1 MVLRALYF
9 AAGLI
14 VAAAGAGFAFETPF
28 LRDEPATAVSLQAA
42 FSPGDRP
49 TRLIID
55 AIDAA
60 RHEIL
65 VQAFSFTHREIAAA
79 LRHAHRRGVD
89 VEIVA
94 DRRQTLKLQSSVV
107 PALADSG
114 IPVRLDARHDAAH
127 DKVMII
133 DAGKAGEVV
142 ITGSFNF
149 TFAAHHKNSENV
161 LLVRGD
167 PGIIAAYAD
176 NWRRHYSH
184 AQPFRPLG
192 AIGGNVGETP

>member
-1 MVLRALYF
+1 MGLRAIYF
-9 AAGLI
+9 VAGLI
-14 VAAAGAGFAFETPF
+14 VAAAGAGFALETPF
-28 LRDEPATAVSLQAA
+28 LRDEPATATRLQVA
-42 FSPGDRP
+42 FSPGDGP
-49 TRLIID
+49 TQLIIG

-79 LRHAHRRGVD
+79 LRRAHRRGVN
-89 VEIVA
+89 VEVVA
-94 DRRQTLKLQSSVV
+94 DRRQTLKLQNSVV
-107 PALADSG
+107 PDLANSG
-114 IPVRLDARHDAAH
+114 VPVRLDARHDSAH

-133 DAGKAGEVV
+133 DAGKPGEVV

-161 LLVRGD
+161 LLVRGE
-167 PGIIAAYAD
+167 PAIIAAYAD
-176 NWRRHYSH
+176 NWRRHHSH

-192 AIGGNVGETP
+192 AIGSSVSETP